1 MNRTRIAAILA
12 AVAALPLSACN
23 FANGMTGDVVKPSG
37 QGGTRSFQVADF
49 TGVSLRGADNVEVR
63 TGAFAVTAEGDSA
76 LLDRLEIRKDG
87 TTLRIGRK
95 DGDWNWGGDKG
106 AKIIVTLPAL
116 ASADI
121 AGSGDMTI
129 DSAKSDFSGSVA
141 GSGNMTLASLAGGK
155 ADLSIAGSGDIN
167 VGGGT
172 ASALD
177 VSIAGS
183 GNVGATGL
191 KASSADI
198 SIAGSGNVRA
208 QVSGAA
214 DISLVGS
221 GDVEL
226 TGGAKCSVS
235 KMGSGDARCS

>member
-1 MNRTRIAAILA
+1 MNRFRIALVAT
-12 AVAALPLSACN
+12 AALSLSACN
-23 FANGMTGDVVKPSG
+23 FANGMSGDVVQPSG
-37 QGGTRSFQVADF
+37 QGATRTFQVADF
-49 TGVSLRGADNVEVR
+49 TGVSLRGADDVEVR

-87 TTLRIGRK
+87 DTLRIGRK
-95 DGDWNWGGDKG
+95 DGEWNWGGDKG

-129 DSAKSDFSGSVA
+129 DAAKGDFLGAVA
-141 GSGNMTLASLAGGK
+141 GSGNMTLASFAGGE
-155 ADLSIAGSGDIN
+155 ADFSIAGSGDIN

-172 ASALD
+172 ATKLD

-183 GNVGATGL
+183 GNVGAAGL
-191 KASSADI
+191 KATGASI

-208 QVSGAA
+208 HVSGGAS
-214 DISLVGS
+214 ISLVGS

-226 TGGAKCSVS
+226 TGGANCSVS
-235 KMGSGDARCS
+235 SMGSGEARCS

>member
-1 MNRTRIAAILA
+1 MTRFRIALVAT
-12 AVAALPLSACN
+12 AALSLSACN
-23 FANGMTGDVVKPSG
+23 FANGMSGDVVQPSG
-37 QGGTRSFQVADF
+37 QGATRSFQVADF
-49 TGVSLRGADNVEVR
+49 TGVSLRGSDDVEVR
-63 TGAFAVTAEGDSA
+63 TGAFSVTAEGDSA

-87 TTLRIGRK
+87 DTVRIGRK
-95 DGDWNWGGDKG
+95 DGDWNWGGDKN

-129 DSAKSDFSGSVA
+129 DAAKGDFSGAVA
-141 GSGNMTLASLAGGK
+141 GSGNMTLASFAGGE
-155 ADLSIAGSGDIN
+155 ADFSIAGSGDIN

-172 ASALD
+172 ATKLD

-183 GNVGATGL
+183 GNVGAAGL
-191 KASSADI
+191 KATGASI

-208 QVSGAA
+208 HVSGGAS
-214 DISLVGS
+214 ISLVGS

-226 TGGAKCSVS
+226 TGGANCSVS
-235 KMGSGDARCS
+235 SMGSGEARCN

>member
-1 MNRTRIAAILA
+1 MNRFRIALVAT
-12 AVAALPLSACN
+12 AALSLSACN
-23 FANGMTGDVVKPSG
+23 FANGMSGDVVQPSG
-37 QGGTRSFQVADF
+37 QGATRTFQVADF
-49 TGVSLRGADNVEVR
+49 TGVSLRGADDVEVR

-87 TTLRIGRK
+87 DTLRIGRK
-95 DGDWNWGGDKG
+95 DGEWNWGGDKG

-129 DSAKSDFSGSVA
+129 DQAKRDFDGAIA
-141 GSGNMTLASLAGGK
+141 GSGNMTIAALAGGK
-155 ADLSIAGSGDIN
+155 ADLAIAGSGDVTIS
-167 VGGGT
+167 GGT
-172 ASALD
+172 SSALD
-177 VSIAGS
+177 ISIAGS
-183 GNVGATGL
+183 GNVTATGL
-191 KASSADI
+191 KSAKADI

-208 QVSGAA
+208 QVSGPA
-214 DISLVGS
+214 DISLIGS

>member
-1 MNRTRIAAILA
+1 MIRTRIAALVA
-12 AVAALPLSACN
+12 AAALPLSACN
-23 FANGMTGDVVKPSG
+23 FANGMSGDVVQPSG
-37 QGGTRSFQVADF
+37 QGGTRSYQVADF
-49 TGVSLRGADNVEVR
+49 TGVSLRGADDVEIR
-63 TGAFAVTAEGDSA
+63 TGAFSVTAEGDSA
-76 LLDRLEIRKDG
+76 LLEKLEVRKDG
-87 TTLRIGRK
+87 NTLRIGRK

-106 AKIIVTLPAL
+106 ARIIVTLPAL

-129 DSAKSDFSGSVA
+129 DQAKGDFSGAVA
-141 GSGNMTLASLAGGK
+141 GSGNMTLASLAGGR
-155 ADLSIAGSGDIN
+155 ADLSIAGSGDIS
-167 VGGGT
+167 VSGGT

-183 GNVGATGL
+183 GNVKAPGL
-191 KASSADI
+191 KAMSADI

-208 QVSGAA
+208 QVSDTA

-226 TGGAKCSVS
+226 TGGAKCTVS
-235 KMGSGDARCS
+235 SMGSGDARCS

>member
-1 MNRTRIAAILA
+1 MIHTRIAALVA
-12 AVAALPLSACN
+12 AAALPLSACN
-23 FANGMTGDVVKPSG
+23 FANGMSGDVVQPSG
-37 QGGTRSFQVADF
+37 QGGTRSFDVADF
-49 TGVSLRGADNVEVR
+49 TGVSLRGADDVEVR
-63 TGAFAVTAEGDSA
+63 TGAFAVTAQGDSA
-76 LLDRLEIRKDG
+76 LLDKLEIRKDG
-87 TTLRIGRK
+87 STLRIGRK

-129 DSAKSDFSGSVA
+129 DQAKGDFDGAIA
-141 GSGNMTLASLAGGK
+141 GSGNMTLASLAGGR

-167 VGGGT
+167 LSAGT

-177 VSIAGS
+177 ISIAGS
-183 GNVGATGL
+183 GNVKAPGL
-191 KASSADI
+191 KADSADI

-208 QVSGAA
+208 QVSGSA
-214 DISLVGS
+214 DISLIGS

-226 TGGAKCSVS
+226 TGGAKCNVTA
-235 KMGSGDARCS
+235 MGSGEARCS

>member
-1 MNRTRIAAILA
+1 MTRFRIALVAT
-12 AVAALPLSACN
+12 AALSLSACN
-23 FANGMTGDVVKPSG
+23 FANGMSGDVVQPSG
-37 QGGTRSFQVADF
+37 QGATRSFQVADF
-49 TGVSLRGADNVEVR
+49 TGVSLRGSDDVEVR

-87 TTLRIGRK
+87 NTLRIGRK

-129 DSAKSDFSGSVA
+129 DAAKGDFSGSVA

-172 ASALD
+172 ATELD

-183 GNVGATGL
+183 GNIGAAGL

>member
-1 MNRTRIAAILA
+1 MTRFRIALVAT
-12 AVAALPLSACN
+12 AALSLSACN
-23 FANGMTGDVVKPSG
+23 FANGMTGDVVQPSG

-63 TGAFAVTAEGDSA
+63 TGAFSVTAEGDTA

-87 TTLRIGRK
+87 NTLRIGRK
-95 DGDWNWGGDKG
+95 DGEWNWGGDKG

-121 AGSGDMTI
+121 AGSGDMTV
-129 DSAKSDFSGSVA
+129 DQAKGDFSGAVA
-141 GSGNMTLASLAGGK
+141 GSGNLTLASLSGGK

-167 VGGGT
+167 VGAGT
-172 ASALD
+172 ATKLD
-177 VSIAGS
+177 ISIAGS
-183 GNVGATGL
+183 GNVGAAGL
-191 KASSADI
+191 KASGANI

-208 QVSGAA
+208 QVSGDA

>member
-1 MNRTRIAAILA
+1 MIRTRIAALVA
-12 AVAALPLSACN
+12 AAALPLSACN
-23 FANGMTGDVVKPSG
+23 FANGMSGDVVQPSG
-37 QGGTRSFQVADF
+37 QGGTRSYQVADF
-49 TGVSLRGADNVEVR
+49 TGVSLRGADDVEIR
-63 TGAFAVTAEGDSA
+63 TGAFSVTAEGDSA
-76 LLDRLEIRKDG
+76 LLDKLEVRKDG
-87 TTLRIGRK
+87 NTLRIGRK

-106 AKIIVTLPAL
+106 ARIIVTLPAL

-129 DSAKSDFSGSVA
+129 DQAKGDFSGAVA
-141 GSGNMTLASLAGGK
+141 GSGNMTLASLAGGR
-155 ADLSIAGSGDIN
+155 ADLSIAGSGDIS
-167 VGGGT
+167 VSGGT

-183 GNVGATGL
+183 GNVKAPGL
-191 KASSADI
+191 KAMSADI

-208 QVSGAA
+208 QVSGTA

-226 TGGAKCSVS
+226 TGGAKCTVS
-235 KMGSGDARCS
+235 SMGSGDARCS

>member
-1 MNRTRIAAILA
+1 MNRTRFAALLA
-12 AVAALPLSACN
+12 TAIALPLAGCN
-23 FANGMTGDVVKPSG
+23 FAGGMSGDVVQPSG
-37 QGGTRSFQVADF
+37 QGATRSFQVADF
-49 TGVSLRGADNVEVR
+49 TGVSLRGADDVEVR
-63 TGAFAVTAEGDSA
+63 TGAFSVTAEGDSA

-87 TTLRIGRK
+87 DTLRIGRK
-95 DGDWNWGGDKG
+95 DGEWSWGGDKG

-129 DSAKSDFSGSVA
+129 DAAKGNFAGAVA
-141 GSGNMTLASLAGGK
+141 GSGNMTVTSLAGGN
-155 ADLSIAGSGDIN
+155 ADFSIAGSGDIN

-172 ASALD
+172 SSMLD

-183 GNVGATGL
+183 GNVGAAGL
-191 KASSADI
+191 KAGTADI

>member
-1 MNRTRIAAILA
+1 MTRFRIALVAT
-12 AVAALPLSACN
+12 AALSLSACN
-23 FANGMTGDVVKPSG
+23 FANGMTGDVVQPSG

-63 TGAFAVTAEGDSA
+63 TGAFSVTAEGDTA

-87 TTLRIGRK
+87 STLRIGRK
-95 DGDWNWGGDKG
+95 DGEWNWGGDKG
-106 AKIIVTLPAL
+106 AKIVVTLPAL

-121 AGSGDMTI
+121 AGSGDMTV
-129 DSAKSDFSGSVA
+129 DQAKGDFSGAVA
-141 GSGNMTLASLAGGK
+141 GSGNLTLASLAGGK

-172 ASALD
+172 ATKLD

-183 GNVGATGL
+183 GNVGAAGL
-191 KASSADI
+191 KASGANI

-208 QVSGAA
+208 QVSGDA

>member
-1 MNRTRIAAILA
+1 MNRLHIALVAT
-12 AVAALPLSACN
+12 AALSLSACN
-23 FANGMTGDVVKPSG
+23 FANGMSGDVVQPSG
-37 QGGTRSFQVADF
+37 QGATRSFQVADF
-49 TGVSLRGADNVEVR
+49 TGVSLRGADDVEVR
-63 TGAFAVTAEGDSA
+63 TGAFSVTAQGDSA

-87 TTLRIGRK
+87 NTLRIGRK
-95 DGDWNWGGDKG
+95 DGEWNWGGDKG

-129 DSAKSDFSGSVA
+129 DAAKGDFSGAVA

-155 ADLSIAGSGDIN
+155 ADLSIAGAGDIN
-167 VGGGT
+167 IGGGT

-208 QVSGAA
+208 QVNGSAS
-214 DISLVGS
+214 ISLVGS

-235 KMGSGDARCS
+235 SMGSGEARCS

>member
-1 MNRTRIAAILA
+1 MTRFRIALVAT
-12 AVAALPLSACN
+12 AALSLSACN
-23 FANGMTGDVVKPSG
+23 FANGMSGDVVEPSG
-37 QGGTRSFQVADF
+37 QGGTRNFQVADF

-63 TGAFAVTAEGDSA
+63 TGAFSVTAEGDTA

-87 TTLRIGRK
+87 NTLRIGRK
-95 DGDWNWGGDKG
+95 DGEWDWGGDKG
-106 AKIIVTLPAL
+106 AKIVVTLPAL

-121 AGSGDMTI
+121 AGSGNMQI
-129 DSAKSDFSGSVA
+129 DAAKGDFAGSIA
-141 GSGNMTLASLAGGK
+141 GSGDMTLVSLAGGK
-155 ADLSIAGSGDIN
+155 ADFSIAGSGDIN
-167 VGGGT
+167 VTGGT

-183 GNVGATGL
+183 GNVAAQGL
-191 KASSADI
+191 KATSADI

-235 KMGSGDARCS
+235 SMGSGDARCS

>member
-1 MNRTRIAAILA
+1 MIRTHIAALVA
-12 AVAALPLSACN
+12 AAALPLSACN
-23 FANGMTGDVVKPSG
+23 FANGMSGDVVQPSG
-37 QGGTRSFQVADF
+37 QGGTRSYQVADF
-49 TGVSLRGADNVEVR
+49 TGVSLRGADDVEIR
-63 TGAFAVTAEGDSA
+63 AGAFSVTAEGDSA
-76 LLDRLEIRKDG
+76 LLDKLEVRKDG
-87 TTLRIGRK
+87 NTLRIGRK

-106 AKIIVTLPAL
+106 ARIIVTLPAL

-129 DSAKSDFSGSVA
+129 DQAKGDFSGAVA
-141 GSGNMTLASLAGGK
+141 GSGNMTLASLAGGT
-155 ADLSIAGSGDIN
+155 ADLSIAGSGDIS
-167 VGGGT
+167 VSGGT

-183 GNVGATGL
+183 GNVKAPGL
-191 KASSADI
+191 KTMSADI

-208 QVSGAA
+208 QVSGTA

-226 TGGAKCSVS
+226 TGGAKCTVS
-235 KMGSGDARCS
+235 SMGSGDARCS

>member
-1 MNRTRIAAILA
+1 MNRFRIALVAT
-12 AVAALPLSACN
+12 AALSLSACN
-23 FANGMTGDVVKPSG
+23 FANGMSGDVVQPSG
-37 QGGTRSFQVADF
+37 KGATRSFQVADF
-49 TGVSLRGADNVEVR
+49 TGVSLRGADDVEVR
-63 TGAFAVTAEGDSA
+63 TGAFSVTAEGDSA

-87 TTLRIGRK
+87 DTLRIGRK
-95 DGDWNWGGDKG
+95 DGEWNWGGDKG

-129 DSAKSDFSGSVA
+129 DQAKGDFSAAIA
-141 GSGNMTLASLAGGK
+141 GSGNMTLNSLAGGK
-155 ADLSIAGSGDIN
+155 ADLSIAGSGDISL
-167 VGGGT
+167 GGGT

-183 GNVGATGL
+183 GNVAAQGL
-191 KASSADI
+191 KATSADI

-235 KMGSGDARCS
+235 SMGSGEARCS